1 MNLSSLPAETLDRLK
16 AWRWDRIIEKHEGP
30 MSWESTL
37 RYADFVSIDGRDV
50 LLPLDAEQRPNVT
63 ILRTIV
69 SEDQQTLTI
78 FLKDTTYADSPE
90 YEFFTAGFVAV
101 CDKFPGED
109 FYVAILYHE
118 KRCSSRPRRSRSM
131 TAWHSSR

>member
-1 MNLSSLPAETLDRLK
+1 MKLSSLPDNVLDRLK

-30 MSWESTL
+30 WSWESTL
-37 RYADFVSIDGRDV
+37 GHGDVEFISIDGRDV
-50 LLPLDAEQRPNVT
+50 LLPLHAEQRPNVT

-78 FLKDTTYADSPE
+78 FLKDITYADPK
-90 YEFFTAGFVAV
+90 YELFTAGFVAV
-101 CDKFPGED
+101 CDKFPDQD

-118 KRCSSRPRRSRSM
+118 
-131 TAWHSSR
+131 WFIVEN

>member
-1 MNLSSLPAETLDRLK
+1 MRFADLPPATRERLN

-30 MSWESTL
+30 WSWGDTL
-37 RYADFVSIDGRDV
+37 RYTDAEFTSIDGRDV

-69 SEDQQTLTI
+69 SEDQRTLTI
-78 FLKDTTYADSPE
+78 FLKDTTYATDPE
-90 YEFFTAGFVAV
+90 YEFFMAGFVAI

-109 FYVAILYHE
+109 FYVAVVYHE
-118 KRCSSRPRRSRSM
+118 WFM
-131 TAWHSSR
+131 VENQ

>member
-1 MNLSSLPAETLDRLK
+1 MSLSSLPDDVLDRLK

-30 MSWESTL
+30 EDWESTL
-37 RYADFVSIDGRDV
+37 RYTDAEFISIDGRDV

-78 FLKDTTYADSPE
+78 FLKDTTYVERQED
-90 YEFFTAGFVAV
+90 EFFMAGFMAV

-109 FYVAILYHE
+109 FYVAILYHDWFIVE
-118 KRCSSRPRRSRSM
+118 N
-131 TAWHSSR
+131 